1 MDEQHP
7 PPPLEYKYS
16 GGLRNELGTS
26 ERLSGLAI
34 AGEGS
39 VSAAAPFRQN
49 QEDTNATEPVED
61 HRKTLE
67 ARTKRALAD
76 RRIAAQGE
84 TSFVLISR
92 PAKRAGK
99 PGVQKSPIHRA
110 YADQPSSDT
119 LRTYEAHASASMEEH
134 RWSVSD
140 MGSASDVAIPRDSG
154 AERGSPITCP
164 ADVTARG
171 ERYEVIDDGNST
183 LPSESGVNA
192 GWGPPLSAIALPNS
206 YMPADNSTAD
216 HTADAWYSMRWATE
230 PYRWETLP
238 ASFWGWT
245 WSQADNLTA
254 SGTDGSLH
262 PSIPAPQAAGWPFG
276 GEAEQPQ
283 YPTRSGAMPFWGDDS
298 QGLYHLSPSFD
309 PPESIASSVAA
320 GLSSIPETGP
330 PSFPNFFRVQQAED
344 VSLSIPTVI
353 PLQSPSW
360 DPLAPVSA
368 ALPMTDFYRR
378 SMHQEPSA
386 PVPVRNI
393 DSLVPPWLQT
403 TMDHHETKPSSFDNV
418 GANSQDSSWNVKVPE
433 DQVEHRHST

>member
-1 MDEQHP
+1 M
-7 PPPLEYKYS
+7 LW
-16 GGLRNELGTS
+16 T
-26 ERLSGLAI
+26 
-34 AGEGS
+34 
-39 VSAAAPFRQN
+39 
-49 QEDTNATEPVED
+49 
-61 HRKTLE
+61 
-67 ARTKRALAD
+67 
-76 RRIAAQGE
+76 
-84 TSFVLISR
+84 
-92 PAKRAGK
+92 
-99 PGVQKSPIHRA
+99 
-110 YADQPSSDT
+110 
-119 LRTYEAHASASMEEH
+119 
-134 RWSVSD
+134 
-140 MGSASDVAIPRDSG
+140 
-154 AERGSPITCP
+154 
-164 ADVTARG
+164 
-171 ERYEVIDDGNST
+171 
-183 LPSESGVNA
+183 
-192 GWGPPLSAIALPNS
+192 
-206 YMPADNSTAD
+206 
-216 HTADAWYSMRWATE
+216 TE
-230 PYRWETLP
+230 PYSWETLP

-276 GEAEQPQ
+276 SEAEQPQ
-283 YPTRSGAMPFWGDDS
+283 YPTRSGVMPFWGDDS

-330 PSFPNFFRVQQAED
+330 PSFPNLYRVQQAED

-386 PVPVRNI
+386 PVPVRSI

-403 TMDHHETKPSSFDNV
+403 TMDHHEIKSSSFDDV